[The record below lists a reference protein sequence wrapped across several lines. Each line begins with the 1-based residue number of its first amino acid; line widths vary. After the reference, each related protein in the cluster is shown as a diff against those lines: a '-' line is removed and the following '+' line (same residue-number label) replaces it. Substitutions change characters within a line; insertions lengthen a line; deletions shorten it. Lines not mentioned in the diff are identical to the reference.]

1 MKTDSLFLFHS
12 CAAVLSRATKAIQE
26 GSDAA
31 DHEAL
36 MAKTWVKSQTDEIK
50 VSLKE
55 ARSHKKHHADMTQ
68 ISKNVIANGGIV
80 QPHAL
85 GI

>member
-1 MKTDSLFLFHS
+1 
-12 CAAVLSRATKAIQE
+12 
-26 GSDAA
+26 
-31 DHEAL
+31 